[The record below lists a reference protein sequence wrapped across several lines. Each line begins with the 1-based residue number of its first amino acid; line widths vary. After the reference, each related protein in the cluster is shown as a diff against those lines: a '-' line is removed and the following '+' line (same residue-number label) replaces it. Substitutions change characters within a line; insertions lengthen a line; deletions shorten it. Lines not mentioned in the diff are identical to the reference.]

1 MAVGTTLVLL
11 PRAAGIWIGPA
22 ATGGPAKLMVRAT
35 GARDLAI
42 GLGTMNA
49 LREGAP
55 AKGWALAGTASDL
68 LDAAATLL
76 AIRHLG
82 LRRALPVIAVATAAG
97 IAGYV
102 AAEHLD

>member
-11 PRAAGIWIGPA
+11 PGTASLWIGPA
-22 ATGGPAKLMVRAT
+22 AKGPPVKLMVRAT
-35 GARDLAI
+35 GARDLAL
-42 GLGTMNA
+42 GLGTLNA

-82 LRRALPVIAVATAAG
+82 LRRALPVIAVATAAAV
-97 IAGYV
+97 AGYV